1 MSIEN
6 IKSRLKTL
14 EKEANDNEQLRAN
27 SHESSLFYAKDVESN
42 KGLAQSIDGMLNDI
56 GTGVN
61 SIMNLAREY
70 SYSSTLHEL
79 VHAKQQASKTFYSK
93 IMDVLIKGSHE
104 SFEIYNTKYTS
115 NFERI
120 NTTINHVKNYIKEY
134 NKLTSE
140 IESIRQDIYH
150 RESMATPTAPAH
162 TSSLEI
168 RKQRCKNRQKTIISM
183 CDNFL
188 SQIASLNNQ
197 NIKLLND
204 GLKQGK

>member
-1 MSIEN
+1 
-6 IKSRLKTL
+6 
-14 EKEANDNEQLRAN
+14 
-27 SHESSLFYAKDVESN
+27 
-42 KGLAQSIDGMLNDI
+42 MLNDI

-79 VHAKQQASKTFYSK
+79 VHAKQQASQTFYSK

-104 SFEIYNTKYTS
+104 SFEIYNTEYTS

-120 NTTINHVKNYIKEY
+120 NTTINHVKSYIKEY

-150 RESMATPTAPAH
+150 RERMATPTAPAH

-183 CDNFL
+183 CNNFL
-188 SQIASLNNQ
+188 TQIASLNNK